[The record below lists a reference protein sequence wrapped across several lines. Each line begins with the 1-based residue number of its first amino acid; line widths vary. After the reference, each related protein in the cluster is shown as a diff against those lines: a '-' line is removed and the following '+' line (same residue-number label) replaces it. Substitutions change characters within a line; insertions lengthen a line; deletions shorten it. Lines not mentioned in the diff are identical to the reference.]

1 MERRLSKKDL
11 MELYGVDR
19 VTIEDWRR
27 NRGLK
32 MIEVSTHSKYI
43 SEKDL
48 LEWENSLKGNYS
60 VKRLNNQTVSE
71 WIGMKGWYTFFKSSE
86 LISISVLTGW
96 GFLWLKKYFSP
107 KLQSEWFIYRSQF
120 FLSFR
125 IFIWRLIFRIGTLWV
140 NYH

>member
-11 MELYGVDR
+11 MKLYGVDR

-43 SEKDL
+43 TEKDL

-60 VKRLNNQTVSE
+60 EKGFNNQSVS
-71 WIGMKGWYTFFKSSE
+71 K
-86 LISISVLTGW
+86 
-96 GFLWLKKYFSP
+96 
-107 KLQSEWFIYRSQF
+107 
-120 FLSFR
+120 
-125 IFIWRLIFRIGTLWV
+125 
-140 NYH
+140 

>member
-43 SEKDL
+43 TEKDL
-48 LEWENSLKGNYS
+48 LEWEEGLKENYS
-60 VKRLNNQTVSE
+60 V
-71 WIGMKGWYTFFKSSE
+71 IGT
-86 LISISVLTGW
+86 
-96 GFLWLKKYFSP
+96 
-107 KLQSEWFIYRSQF
+107 
-120 FLSFR
+120 
-125 IFIWRLIFRIGTLWV
+125 IFRTNKTLPQQKTLIIK
-140 NYH
+140 

>member
-43 SEKDL
+43 TKKDL
-48 LEWENSLKGNYS
+48 LEWEEGLTGNCS
-60 VKRLNNQTVSE
+60 VKRLNNQCVS
-71 WIGMKGWYTFFKSSE
+71 K
-86 LISISVLTGW
+86 
-96 GFLWLKKYFSP
+96 
-107 KLQSEWFIYRSQF
+107 
-120 FLSFR
+120 
-125 IFIWRLIFRIGTLWV
+125 
-140 NYH
+140 